1 MAQVS
6 QMDIINANIEFGAQ
20 GTTNKTITRNI
31 LAEYRG
37 SEKIIEMNEAGKY
50 YLVKN
55 TYIDSKT
62 RSYKD
67 EAGNLITNESLSNV
81 KTKSAQYRKSVN
93 QKVNFTL
100 AKPFTISCDK
110 DNYQKAW
117 EEWLNDTR
125 RKVIKRAGK
134 EAINKGICFIY
145 PWIDEAGELQIAYTL
160 PETMYPAWSDIDHT
174 ELDAMVRDYVVKE
187 YVNQEGTDVRKVEY
201 WDKQIFE
208 KFIDYSMGEGNG
220 DLVED
225 VEDTVELGENVSVIN
240 THMRTASG
248 EGISWNKVP
257 FVALKGNEDELP
269 LLNECKTDIDSYDM
283 LKSKSIDSL
292 LDDIDAVLVVED
304 ISPEMGEMARA
315 RQILQNSRI
324 MSVDKGGNAHFE
336 KVDANI
342 TAIKEELEIIKKN
355 IQDNTNTVDLTS
367 IQFGNNPSGKAMRG
381 FYETLNEWSNG
392 FEAEFRTMMDNLKYF
407 FDMWLSFKGGYG
419 SFEELQKIPVTWTFD
434 RDLMIDEDS
443 IIENL
448 SKMQGE
454 LSQQTR
460 DEINPYVESHE
471 IEQKRRDEEEKQLL
485 AKQALLLKQNPD
497 LNNEGD
503 EGEITPNNAQNNT
516 NLDEEE

>member
-1 MAQVS
+1 
-6 QMDIINANIEFGAQ
+6 
-20 GTTNKTITRNI
+20 
-31 LAEYRG
+31 
-37 SEKIIEMNEAGKY
+37 
-50 YLVKN
+50 
-55 TYIDSKT
+55 
-62 RSYKD
+62 
-67 EAGNLITNESLSNV
+67 
-81 KTKSAQYRKSVN
+81 
-93 QKVNFTL
+93 
-100 AKPFTISCDK
+100 
-110 DNYQKAW
+110 
-117 EEWLNDTR
+117 
-125 RKVIKRAGK
+125 
-134 EAINKGICFIY
+134 
-145 PWIDEAGELQIAYTL
+145 
-160 PETMYPAWSDIDHT
+160 MYPAWSDIDHT

-187 YVNQEGTDVRKVEY
+187 YVNQEGKDVRKVEY

-460 DEINPYVESHE
+460 DEIY
-471 IEQKRRDEEEKQLL
+471 R
-485 AKQALLLKQNPD
+485 
-497 LNNEGD
+497 
-503 EGEITPNNAQNNT
+503 
-516 NLDEEE
+516 